1 MHDNAEDDRDD
12 TGEPLVI
19 DFQSPGR
26 FDVHNPLPDQPQPT
40 PWLPASARLG
50 EDADVQHFS
59 SPDQVR
65 AHALAFFQQAQR
77 NLCLYSPDLE
87 PWLFHHSSI
96 QQACT
101 RFLLAH
107 PRNRLRILIEDSTRA
122 VQSGHR
128 LLTLVRRLSSNAQ
141 IRKVNPEYPREDDT
155 YLIADKSGLLI
166 RPHRDPHNGYALYN
180 NPARVRLSQSSF
192 DQAWERSLSDANL
205 RSFLL

>member
-1 MHDNAEDDRDD
+1 MHDDAADDREEAA
-12 TGEPLVI
+12 EPAAI
-19 DFQSPGR
+19 DFHSPGR
-26 FDVHNPLPDQPQPT
+26 FGVHNPLPDQPQPT
-40 PWLPASARLG
+40 PWQPAPARLG
-50 EDADVQHFS
+50 EDAGAQHFT
-59 SPDQVR
+59 SPEQVR
-65 AHALAFFQQAQR
+65 AHALALFQQAQR

-87 PWLFHHSSI
+87 SWLFHHSSI

-128 LLTLVRRLSSNAQ
+128 LLTLARRLSSNAQ
-141 IRKVNPEYPREDDT
+141 IRKVNPEYPREEDI
-155 YLIADKSGLLI
+155 YLIADKTGLLI

-180 NPARVRLSQSSF
+180 DPARVRLSQSKF
-192 DQAWERSLSDANL
+192 DQAWERSLPDANL